1 VPVKQEQF
9 AGATENTIMA
19 VQPIS
24 GASDWGVSDSRSNGS
39 STDPQT
45 HGRLPG
51 GRNVK
56 PWFILAATL
65 IVLATVGSGILY
77 YLDQQFAGKIYPN
90 ISVRGIDIGQMSEAD
105 AKAAITSH
113 YESFLAH
120 PVTLVYGDKAWN
132 PSASELGVSLNV
144 DRAVQIAYEAG
155 RGNGFLQDM
164 WDVAAI
170 WREGIELPLH
180 VTVDQNTMRAYL
192 AKIGSEIEQPAHDAE
207 LIFQGT
213 SLGLSPAQT
222 GVEFLLDDTT
232 LDLTAALQDL
242 QLQEVSLRTSE
253 VKPSLTDADVIQAQR
268 EIEQIIRAPVYIDVE
283 GRPYSWS
290 VDELIELVQVEKVD
304 GAIKVNINE
313 EPIKQRLAT
322 IAATTGTKPTHPRV
336 DWNNGDLKIVSP
348 GKKGYQLDQEAA
360 LPLVLAAM
368 RGSDRSVSL
377 PFTEVDSPVRP
388 ETLHQ
393 LGIKELIS
401 VGRSDYT
408 GSASYRITNIAVGMK
423 KLDDIL
429 LAPGEEFSF
438 NDAVGEIDEANGFV
452 EGYAIVQNRTQLE
465 FGGGICQDSTT
476 MYRAAFWAGL
486 PITEWKEHRYYI
498 SWYDKYA
505 YPDASGPGMDAT
517 IYTGVQDFKFVND
530 TGNWM
535 LIQASADHSRHLA
548 EIRLYGT
555 KPNRTVDIEWSIVKR
570 IPAPTEPRYIPD
582 PEIPIGTRKQTDTAR
597 GGMVVEVYRLITENG
612 VQREPELFRSSFQAW
627 PDIFLV
633 NPASLGPDGKPIQ
646 TPRPQ
651 EQPADGQEPPADGQ
665 QPPADG
671 QQPPAEGQQPPV
683 EQPPVEQPP
692 VEQPPVEQPPVE
704 QPPVEQ
710 PPVEQPAPEQP
721 QE

>member
-9 AGATENTIMA
+9 GGATENTIMA

-24 GASDWGVSDSRSNGS
+24 GASDWGVSDSRSNDS
-39 STDPQT
+39 STEPQT
-45 HGRLPG
+45 QGRLPG
-51 GRNVK
+51 GRSLK
-56 PWFILAATL
+56 PWLILAATL
-65 IVLATVGSGILY
+65 VVLATFGAGVLY

-113 YESFLAH
+113 YDSFLAR
-120 PVTLVYGDKAWN
+120 PVTLKYGEKVWT

-180 VTVDQNTMRAYL
+180 VTVDQTAMQSYL
-192 AKIGSEIEQPAHDAE
+192 AKLASDVERPARDAQ

-213 SLGLSPAQT
+213 SLGTQPSQT
-222 GVEFLLDDTT
+222 GVQFLLDETT

-242 QLQEVSLRTSE
+242 DAQEVSLRTSE
-253 VKPSLTDADVIQAQR
+253 VAAVLGDADVIHAQR
-268 EIEQIIRAPVYIDVE
+268 EIEQIIRAPVQIDVE
-283 GRPYSWS
+283 GKPYSWS
-290 VDELIELVQVEKVD
+290 VDELVELVQVQKVD
-304 GAIKVNINE
+304 GAITVSINE
-313 EPIKQRLAT
+313 EPIKQRLAA
-322 IAATTGTKPTHPRV
+322 IAASTGTQPTHPRV
-336 DWNNGDLKIVSP
+336 DWNGGNLKIVSP
-348 GKKGYQLDQEAA
+348 GQKGYQLDQEAS

-368 RGSDRSVSL
+368 TGSDRTASL

-388 ETLHQ
+388 ETLGQ

-408 GSASYRITNIAVGMK
+408 GSASYRITNIGVGMK
-423 KLDDIL
+423 LLDNIL

-438 NDAVGEIDEANGFV
+438 NDTVGEIDEANGFV

-476 MYRAAFWAGL
+476 MYRAAFWAGV

-517 IYTGVQDFKFVND
+517 IYTGAQDFKFVND

-535 LIQASADHSRHLA
+535 LIQASADHARHLA

-555 KPNRTVDIEWSIVKR
+555 KPNRTVDIDWSIVRR
-570 IPAPTEPRYIPD
+570 IPAPTEPRYVPD
-582 PEIPIGTRKQTDTAR
+582 PEIPVGARKQTDTAR

-612 VQREPELFRSSFQAW
+612 VARKPELFRSSFQAW

-646 TPRPQ
+646 APKPEETPEEGQP
-651 EQPADGQEPPADGQ
+651 PADGQQPPADGQ

-671 QQPPAEGQQPPV
+671 QQPPAEQPQPPVEQPQPPVEQPQPPV
-683 EQPPVEQPP
+683 EQPPVEQPQP
-692 VEQPPVEQPPVE
+692 PAEQPPASE
-704 QPPVEQ
+704 
-710 PPVEQPAPEQP
+710 
-721 QE
+721 